1 MISNNLLLELRQ
13 IIKEEYGVVL
23 NLQEVTEIG
32 MSLLTFIEALLKI
45 EAKNDYE
52 KQKSI
57 KTS

>member
-13 IIKEEYGVVL
+13 IIKEEYGIIL

-32 MSLLTFIEALLKI
+32 MSLLAFVETLLKI
-45 EAKNDYE
+45 EAKYDYE